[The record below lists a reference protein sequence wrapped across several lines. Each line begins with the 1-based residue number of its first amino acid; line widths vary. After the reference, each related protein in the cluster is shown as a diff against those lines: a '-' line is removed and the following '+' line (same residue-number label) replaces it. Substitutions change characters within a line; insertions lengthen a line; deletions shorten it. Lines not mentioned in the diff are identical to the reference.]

1 MRNQR
6 GFSTLLVLGVITAVM
21 VGCAAVLIGSFISA
35 YNYGNTMEKQLV
47 ALRDNNKNIYAQYT
61 QKVME
66 AAQVPAMYRDDVTKV
81 VTAAL
86 EGRYGP
92 EGSKATFQ
100 WLQEQNPTLD
110 ASVYVKIQQLIEAGR
125 NEFQNGQT
133 RLIDVR
139 RSYETS
145 LGYFWQGIWL
155 RLAGYPKVN
164 LAEFKPVTTDRTEK
178 VFEAG
183 KEDGPL
189 KLR

>member
-1 MRNQR
+1 MRQR
-6 GFSTLLVLGVITAVM
+6 GSAFLAVIAVVGLLLAVS
-21 VGCAAVLIGSFISA
+21 AVLAITYVDA
-35 YNYGNTMEKQLV
+35 YNYGNTMEKQLIAV
-47 ALRDNNKNIYAQYT
+47 RDNNKNIYAQYT

-110 ASVYVKIQQLIEAGR
+110 SAVYLKIQQLIEAGR

-145 LGYFWQGIWL
+145 LGFFWQGTWL
-155 RLAGYPKVN
+155 RIAGYPKID
-164 LAEFKPVTTDRTEK
+164 LGEFKPVTTDQTEK

-183 KEDGPL
+183 KEAGPL

>member
-1 MRNQR
+1 MSKQR
-6 GFSTLLVLGVITAVM
+6 GGLLLSVIAV
-21 VGCAAVLIGSFISA
+21 VGTIVAIGAVLAVTYINA

-47 ALRDNNKNIYAQYT
+47 AVRDNNKNIYAQYT

-110 ASVYVKIQQLIEAGR
+110 PAVYVKIQQLIEAGR

-145 LGYFWQGIWL
+145 LGYFWQGTWL
-155 RLAGYPKVN
+155 RIAGYPKVN
-164 LAEFKPVTTDRTEK
+164 LAEFKPVTTDQTER

-183 KEDGPL
+183 KEAGPL